1 MAGLS
6 GVREE
11 LCSRLMIGEPAA
23 WSTVIGSRPCKVTD
37 TARDGVLRAGMFI
50 VAEVN
55 RRLDLGRKIL
65 GGDSSS

>member
-1 MAGLS
+1 
-6 GVREE
+6 
-11 LCSRLMIGEPAA
+11 MIGEPAA